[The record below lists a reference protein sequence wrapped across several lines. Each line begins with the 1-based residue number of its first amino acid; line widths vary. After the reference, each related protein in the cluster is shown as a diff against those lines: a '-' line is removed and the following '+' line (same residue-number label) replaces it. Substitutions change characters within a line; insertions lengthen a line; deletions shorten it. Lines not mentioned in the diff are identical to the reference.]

1 MGAGIALSVRK
12 GRVTP
17 VGIDVGGD
25 AVRAVQLRRIGDG
38 YVVTRMGSL
47 HLPGDSNLQSNT
59 QAAAKRIGSW
69 LSQMGFRKRDCV
81 MGLSAPDVEL
91 HAMELPDSIKPAQAK
106 QAARWE
112 VERLMSFEEGTAT
125 VDYWP
130 IPESRQMTSSAIGV
144 AASPTAFE
152 TLQPICERARFRCL
166 RLDAT
171 PCALAR
177 FGSLYR
183 GPVSQS
189 DVWGVLDLGAR
200 QTRLI
205 ICVAQ
210 VPILVRSFNKGGQKW
225 TDQLAE
231 ALSISSKAA
240 ERHKKDHGIGA
251 AKQQRRKN
259 DGEMAAGGPVA
270 EMIYNVLREEL
281 GGVIAELERSYK
293 YVIRCF
299 SDRPCGPL
307 LLAGGAASM
316 PNLASLLTNKLG
328 IEVVVPS
335 MHNTTAHCQIDF
347 SQVRDQIREPLP
359 EYAAAIG
366 LAIGEGANP

>member
-1 MGAGIALSVRK
+1 MKVSLAAGR

-17 VGIDVGGD
+17 IGIDVGD
-25 AVRAVQLRRIGDG
+25 RNVRAAQLRRSGDK
-38 YVVTRMGSL
+38 YIVTRIGCL
-47 HLPGDSNLQSNT
+47 QLPDDLNT
-59 QAAAKRIGSW
+59 TTNPKSATQLIGAW

-91 HAMELPDSIKPAQAK
+91 HAMELPDSISPAQVK

-112 VERLMSFEEGTAT
+112 VERLMSFEQGSAT
-125 VDYWP
+125 IDYWP

-152 TLQPICERARFRCL
+152 TLLPICERAKFRCT

-177 FGSLYR
+177 FGSMYR
-183 GPVSQS
+183 GPVSQT

-231 ALSISSKAA
+231 ALSISPQAA
-240 ERHKKDHGIGA
+240 ERHKCDHGIGS
-251 AKQQRRKN
+251 AKQQRRKS
-259 DGEMAAGGPVA
+259 DVDFASGGPVA
-270 EMIYNVLREEL
+270 EMIYNVLRDEL

-299 SDRPCGPL
+299 NDRPCGPL

-316 PNLASLLTNKLG
+316 TNLADLLTSKLG
-328 IEVVVPS
+328 IEVLVPDMDS
-335 MHNTTAHCQIDF
+335 ADAHCGIDF
-347 SQVRDQIREPLP
+347 SQVRDQVRGPLP

-366 LAIGEGANP
+366 LAIDQGDPS

>member
-1 MGAGIALSVRK
+1 M
-12 GRVTP
+12 
-17 VGIDVGGD
+17 
-25 AVRAVQLRRIGDG
+25 RAVQLRRSGDK
-38 YVVTRMGSL
+38 YIVTRMGCL
-47 HLPGDSNLQSNT
+47 QLPDDLNTNKNPQS
-59 QAAAKRIGSW
+59 AAKLIGSW
-69 LSQMGFRKRDCV
+69 LAQMGFRKRDCV

-91 HAMELPDSIKPAQAK
+91 HAMELPDSISAAQTK

-125 VDYWP
+125 IDYWP

-144 AASPTAFE
+144 AASPAAFE
-152 TLQPICERARFRCL
+152 ALLPICDRARFQCL

-183 GPVSQS
+183 GPVSQT

-205 ICVAQ
+205 ICAGQ
-210 VPILVRSFNKGGQKW
+210 VPILVRSFNKGGQTW

-231 ALSISSKAA
+231 ALSISHKAA
-240 ERHKKDHGIGA
+240 ERHKRDHGIGS
-251 AKQQRRKN
+251 AKQQRRKS
-259 DGEMAAGGPVA
+259 DDEFESGGPVA

-281 GGVIAELERSYK
+281 TGVIAELERSYK
-293 YVIRCF
+293 YVMRCF

-307 LLAGGAASM
+307 LLVGGAASM
-316 PNLASLLTNKLG
+316 NNLASLMMSKLG
-328 IEVVVPS
+328 IEVLVPS
-335 MHNTTAHCQIDF
+335 MDDNGGHGQIDF
-347 SQVRDQIREPLP
+347 SQVRDQVRGTLP

-366 LAIGEGANP
+366 LAIAQGEQS